1 MKGDAPW
8 ALGVMWTLTFIT
20 LVFVILRVYTR
31 VVIVKTSGVDDFVY
45 NFAFIL
51 LLLYTVFIHLSAN
64 YGFGQNMF
72 EIEDVEDAVRAVL
85 LEVIGQTFAI
95 IGMAVAKCS
104 LGLFLLRLVSVNM
117 IWHRMAIWATMAG
130 LMLTSIS
137 VVFVYWLQC
146 TPPAY
151 LWDHRIRGG
160 FCHINSVP
168 AAFTL
173 SIFCIIVDFF
183 FAIFP
188 WVLLWNLNMNT
199 REKVIIAGSMS
210 LGVFAGACG
219 IKRTMELPNLTEQN
233 YLKDTVRAIVWS
245 AAEIVVT
252 MVCIGIP
259 VCRPLYKRVFQRLTS
274 NGGGESQ
281 LPRCSARLY
290 RSSYQSMA
298 VHRPDGR
305 QLE

>member
-1 MKGDAPW
+1 M
-8 ALGVMWTLTFIT
+8 
-20 LVFVILRVYTR
+20 
-31 VVIVKTSGVDDFVY
+31 
-45 NFAFIL
+45 
-51 LLLYTVFIHLSAN
+51 SAN

-173 SIFCIIVDFF
+173 SSTYVPTEEVGSTTMWQSKASCLI
-183 FAIFP
+183 A
-188 WVLLWNLNMNT
+188 NMMPIKFSASLST
-199 REKVIIAGSMS
+199 SSSPSS
-210 LGVFAGACG
+210 LGYYSGA
-219 IKRTMELPNLTEQN
+219 LT
-233 YLKDTVRAIVWS
+233 
-245 AAEIVVT
+245 
-252 MVCIGIP
+252 
-259 VCRPLYKRVFQRLTS
+259 
-274 NGGGESQ
+274 
-281 LPRCSARLY
+281 
-290 RSSYQSMA
+290 
-298 VHRPDGR
+298 
-305 QLE
+305 